1 MRAWVVSFAVA
12 VAVSGAAWGVAQDS
26 APSAGQNPPS
36 SPGAS
41 APAPVAQP
49 PLSPPPSPDSPVTPP
64 PAPPPS
70 TAPVEESSR
79 PVRPGIPGL
88 TDVPASPT
96 PSRPGMPAPLPPP
109 VGAVAESESTES
121 ILSRAAGLIEEKK
134 YNDAKGLL
142 GAVLARDAES
152 VPAKVFLAQIAEATN
167 DFTAA
172 REYYRQILGSQPNNF
187 EANFGMGR
195 AYLAARYWRQAPFY
209 LEIASKVA
217 PEDRV
222 AEVYTLLATA
232 YQGERRT
239 DKALEAAEF
248 AVRRDENSFEARAAL
263 VALLVDSKKFD
274 RSVEEAQRLVGL
286 AEETRQRTPGSR
298 EMVQRLNA
306 AYETLIRAL
315 TEAHNDLYERNA
327 RGEPTDRLTAGRE
340 ARAAELLQ
348 STAVYL
354 VAQADVRRL
363 LALYQP
369 IVLAEKAHEYSPR
382 DVPTMLL
389 LAQYYR
395 ETAQTEKAVEMCRK
409 ALEVEP
415 QNVRAQQ
422 MLSGLSAG
430 GAGEIP

>member
-1 MRAWVVSFAVA
+1 MS
-12 VAVSGAAWGVAQDS
+12 
-26 APSAGQNPPS
+26 
-36 SPGAS
+36 
-41 APAPVAQP
+41 
-49 PLSPPPSPDSPVTPP
+49 
-64 PAPPPS
+64 
-70 TAPVEESSR
+70 
-79 PVRPGIPGL
+79 PGIPGL
-88 TDVPASPT
+88 TDVPTNPT

-109 VGAVAESESTES
+109 VGAVSESESTES
-121 ILSRAAGLIEEKK
+121 ILSRVAGLIEEKK

-152 VPAKVFLAQIAEATN
+152 VPAKVFLAQIAESTS

-195 AYLAARYWRQAPFY
+195 AYLSARYWRQAPFY

-239 DKALEAAEF
+239 EKALEAAEF

-263 VALLVDSKKFD
+263 VALLVDSRKYD
-274 RSVEEAQRLVGL
+274 RAVEEAQRLVGL
-286 AEETRQRTPGSR
+286 AEEVRQRTPGAVDK
-298 EMVQRLNA
+298 VQRLNA
-306 AYETLIRAL
+306 AYETLIRAM

-369 IVLAEKAHEYSPR
+369 ILLAEKAHEYSPR
-382 DVPTMLL
+382 DVATMML

-395 ETAQTEKAVEMCRK
+395 ETSQAEKAVEMCRK

-415 QNVRAQQ
+415 GNIRAQQ
-422 MLSGLSAG
+422 MLSGLTAG
-430 GAGEIP
+430 GAESGEIP